1 MKITTKTGD
10 DGTTSL
16 FGGKRVG
23 KNHPLIELV
32 GSLDELQAFLVFA
45 KVGLSGAKLATV
57 KKKEIELIL
66 KKVIDDLYRM
76 MGIVGFEM
84 KVPKNIEAIG
94 EVDVVFLEK
103 YIEKYQG
110 DVADL
115 GKFIRP
121 GSNELCA
128 RLNLARCVCRR
139 VERLFVA
146 GFEGAGEPVLS
157 IKKYLNRLSD
167 LIFILTQLKFPSYFL
182 RDLWLQILK
191 EGKPGKILW
200 FGWPG
205 PRIQRK

>member
-10 DGTTSL
+10 KGETSL

-32 GSLDELQAFLVFA
+32 GELDELQAFLIFA
-45 KVGLSGAKLATV
+45 RAGLGDLKDPKMGEV
-57 KKKEIELIL
+57 DEILRR
-66 KKVIDDLYRM
+66 VIDDIYRM

-84 KVPKNIEAIG
+84 KVPKSIEPITEG
-94 EVDVVFLEK
+94 DVGFLEK

-121 GSNELCA
+121 GSNELTA

-139 VERLFVA
+139 IERFAVTRLDSSDGVDS
-146 GFEGAGEPVLS
+146 S

-167 LIFILTQLKFPSYFL
+167 LIFILGYRLEDKKM
-182 RDLWLQILK
+182 I
-191 EGKPGKILW
+191 
-200 FGWPG
+200 
-205 PRIQRK
+205 